1 MSEPTS
7 AIRADFDRIALLSGD
22 DWGHNSHYHSFL
34 LKQLPAHCAAA
45 LEIGCGTGTFSRLL
59 AERSERVLA
68 LDLSPQMTR
77 VARERSK
84 GHSNIT
90 FQVADATTWSFPRE
104 QFDCV
109 ASIATLHH
117 LPLEETLVK
126 MRDALRANGTLIAL
140 DLFQGEGLAD
150 VLTYLLATPLSA
162 GLNLLKNGRLR
173 APRQVREAWAEHG
186 RNDVYLPL
194 SQIRQVCAAVLPGA
208 RVKKHLLWRYSIV
221 WKKDHRSGAMHC

>member
-1 MSEPTS
+1 MSE
-7 AIRADFDRIALLSGD
+7 AMFVIQADFDRIAVLSGD

-45 LEIGCGTGTFSRLL
+45 LEIGCGTGAFSRLL
-59 AERSERVLA
+59 AERSEWVLA

-77 VARERSK
+77 VTRERSK
-84 GHSNIT
+84 EHSNIT
-90 FQVADATTWSFPRE
+90 FQVADAMVWDFPHE

-126 MRDALRANGTLIAL
+126 MRDALRANGTLIVL
-140 DLFQGEGLAD
+140 DLFQGAGLAD
-150 VLTYLLATPLSA
+150 VLTDLLAVPVSA

-173 APRQVREAWAEHG
+173 APRQVRAAWAEHG

-194 SQIRQVCAAVLPGA
+194 SQIRQICAVALPGA

-221 WKKDHRSGAMHC
+221 WKKDEL